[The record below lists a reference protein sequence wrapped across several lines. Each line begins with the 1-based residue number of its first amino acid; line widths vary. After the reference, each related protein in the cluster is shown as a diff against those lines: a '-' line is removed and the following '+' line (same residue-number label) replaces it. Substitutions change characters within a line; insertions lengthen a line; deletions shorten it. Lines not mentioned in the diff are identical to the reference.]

1 MLVDFKNTLN
11 INKKAYANE
20 TCEIKAINT
29 ENIKYIDEAAFY
41 KANIKSLKNLPE
53 LCKIGK
59 EAFSFSQ
66 IKNFDFKNVQ
76 TIGQDAFV
84 RTCLKDVNIPK
95 LETIGQSAFFGSS
108 ITSFTAPLLE
118 SIKSYTFDECTNLK
132 HIEIP
137 VCKNID
143 TFAFACCASLRKI
156 VLPKTLKNVGNGI
169 FFNCEKLE
177 KVTFLSDVIIPP
189 DTFMSCPGLKKIHV
203 SENFIKLNKHIADF
217 YKDKIVVDSLDDI
230 IITNAKSFKEINNVY
245 KERNKDISK

>member
-76 TIGQDAFV
+76 TIERNAFAN
-84 RTCLKDVNIPK
+84 TCLKDANMPK
-95 LETIGQSAFFGSS
+95 LETIEKCAFLNSV
-108 ITSFTAPLLE
+108 ITSFTAPHLAKVPHAVFM
-118 SIKSYTFDECTNLK
+118 SCKKLK

-137 VCKNID
+137 NCKKIGSY
-143 TFAFACCASLRKI
+143 AFTNCINLKKI
-156 VLPKTLKNVGNGI
+156 TLPKTL
-169 FFNCEKLE
+169 EKLDDGVFCRCKKLE
-177 KVTFLSDVIIPP
+177 EVTFLSDIVVPYSIFE
-189 DTFMSCPGLKKIHV
+189 DCQSLKKIYV
-203 SENFIKLNKHIADF
+203 SENFIKLNKYF
-217 YKDKIVVDSLDDI
+217 TELYKDKIVTNSLDMI
-230 IITNAKSFKEINNVY
+230 LTQAKSFKEINDICKKYNS
-245 KERNKDISK
+245 EMKDR

>member
-76 TIGQDAFV
+76 TIERNAFAN
-84 RTCLKDVNIPK
+84 TCLKDANMPK
-95 LETIGQSAFFGSS
+95 LETIEKCAFLNSV
-108 ITSFTAPLLE
+108 ITSFTAPHLAKVPHAVFM
-118 SIKSYTFDECTNLK
+118 SCKKLK

-137 VCKNID
+137 NCKEIGSY
-143 TFAFACCASLRKI
+143 AFTNCINLKKI
-156 VLPKTLKNVGNGI
+156 TLPKTL
-169 FFNCEKLE
+169 EKLDDGVFCRCKKLE
-177 KVTFLSDVIIPP
+177 EVTFLSDIVVPYSIFE
-189 DTFMSCPGLKKIHV
+189 DCQSLKKIYV
-203 SENFIKLNKHIADF
+203 SENFIKLNKYF
-217 YKDKIVVDSLDDI
+217 TELYKDKIVTNSLDMI
-230 IITNAKSFKEINNVY
+230 LTQAKSFKEINDICKKYNS
-245 KERNKDISK
+245 EMKDR